1 MIRAILS
8 SLLEPG
14 KKPELNRARYKAL
27 SKQIPVM
34 YAIVLLNMIA
44 MAVTHFSLAPVYLT
58 IYLPAILT
66 PITIYRSVRIF
77 RSRLENLTDQEIQ
90 TRLRTINILSGIIG
104 FICVSWALALF
115 NYGDAYT
122 KSHTAFFICVT
133 TIGVIT
139 CVMHLRQAGILLF
152 STVICPTVIFL
163 MASNNLVFAAIAVN
177 ILLVSAAILFIM
189 SRYND
194 DFSDLIEKQQMLE
207 QQSKILKILST
218 ENLRLANLDSLTTIP
233 NRRRFF
239 SELSDRITERK
250 SSKEPFAV
258 GILDLDGFK
267 QVNDI
272 FGHPAG
278 DQLLIDTSVRL
289 RELLDQDDVFIAR
302 LGGDEFGLI
311 LNNPGPEREV
321 VALGNRICDEL
332 LEPFEMKEG
341 SAQVAG
347 TIGFAFYPDAGE
359 TPSVLFERA
368 DYALCY
374 SKQNCKGT
382 VGMFTEEHETLIR
395 EVSSI
400 AHRLR
405 EADLSE
411 ELSVYFQPIVNT
423 INNTTFS
430 CEALA
435 RWHNPILGN
444 IPPNVFIRS
453 AEQSGMVSRLTAIL
467 FKKSLDA
474 AAAWPEH
481 VGLSFNL
488 STFDLC
494 SPESLLNLLNT
505 IEKSGFKPERITFEI
520 TETAVMQDFM
530 RATHGL
536 KLIRQLGAKVA
547 LDDFGTGYSSLSYLP
562 RMPIDRLKVDRS
574 FIEDIESS
582 QAKQDIM
589 CTIAQLCD
597 NLNLESTVEGVE
609 NETQY
614 KILDA
619 MGYHLIQGYY
629 FSKPLQQDE
638 LAERLSAEC
647 EGTGKKTATGR
658 SAA

>member
-1 MIRAILS
+1 MLQSVLS
-8 SLLEPG
+8 SFVEPG
-14 KKPELNRARYKAL
+14 DKPALNRARYEAL

-34 YAIVLLNMIA
+34 YAIVIIDMLA
-44 MAVTHFSLAPVYLT
+44 MSYTHFSYAPVYLT
-58 IYLPAILT
+58 LYLPAILT
-66 PITIYRSVRIF
+66 PVTIYRSIKIY
-77 RSRLENLTDQEIQ
+77 RSRFETLNDAQVRR
-90 TRLRTINILSGIIG
+90 RLLTINILAAILGA
-104 FICVSWALALF
+104 ICVGWALALF

-122 KSHTAFFICVT
+122 KSHTAFFICLT
-133 TIGVIT
+133 TLGVIA
-139 CVMHLRQAGILLF
+139 CLMHLRQAGIILF
-152 STVICPTVIFL
+152 ATVVCPTVIFL
-163 MASNNLVFAAIAVN
+163 AATDQSVFHAIALN

-189 SRYND
+189 FRYNN
-194 DFSDLIEKQQMLE
+194 DFTDMIEKQQILE

-239 SELSDRITERK
+239 SELSDRIEERK
-250 SSKEPFAV
+250 TSQETFAV

-267 QVNDI
+267 QVNDV

-289 RELLDQDDVFIAR
+289 RELLDKDEVFIAR

-311 LNNPGPEREV
+311 LNNPGSEREV
-321 VALGNRICDEL
+321 IALGNQICDEL

-347 TIGFAFYPDAGE
+347 TIGFAFFPDAGD

-411 ELSVYFQPIVNT
+411 ELSVYFQPIINT
-423 INNTTFS
+423 VENRTFS

-474 AAAWPEH
+474 AAEWPEH

-488 STFDLC
+488 STYDLC

-505 IEKSGFKPERITFEI
+505 IEKSNFKPERITFEI

-638 LAERLSAEC
+638 LAERLAAEC
-647 EGTGKKTATGR
+647 ETPVKKSASGR